1 MVGSFCLVRT
11 ILKPLISDGDCI
23 WVWIFGEGGHRH
35 RDFFSLLIHK
45 SYFIPYVVNY
55 KVGITRTYVQWLY
68 VLLFLRYPVFRALCG
83 PNTKKVS
90 ARDTRKWNYPQTL
103 ELPTQSPRKKHL
115 QQPWWLVSVVTLKFS
130 KSTALL
136 QARKKVKVVG
146 LKKPEQFNIRRDGQ
160 TWYPKQQ

>member
-55 KVGITRTYVQWLY
+55 EVGITLTYVQWLY

-83 PNTKKVS
+83 PNTKK
-90 ARDTRKWNYPQTL
+90 
-103 ELPTQSPRKKHL
+103 
-115 QQPWWLVSVVTLKFS
+115 S
-130 KSTALL
+130 KC
-136 QARKKVKVVG
+136 QRHKKVKLPSNPGITHSKSKKETLATTVVACVC
-146 LKKPEQFNIRRDGQ
+146 RDFEILQ
-160 TWYPKQQ
+160 EYCFAASPQKSKSCRP

>member
-55 KVGITRTYVQWLY
+55 EVGITLMSSDCMYYYFWDTLFSVHYVVRTQ
-68 VLLFLRYPVFRALCG
+68 
-83 PNTKKVS
+83 KKVS

-115 QQPWWLVSVVTLKFS
+115 QQPWWLMSVVTLKFS